1 MVPRILAITIPIKS
15 DDASNPT
22 TPGTIQIITPD
33 AIP

>member
-1 MVPRILAITIPIKS
+1 VPRILAMAKPIKS

-33 AIP
+33 AIS

>member
-1 MVPRILAITIPIKS
+1 MAKPIRS

-33 AIP
+33 AIS